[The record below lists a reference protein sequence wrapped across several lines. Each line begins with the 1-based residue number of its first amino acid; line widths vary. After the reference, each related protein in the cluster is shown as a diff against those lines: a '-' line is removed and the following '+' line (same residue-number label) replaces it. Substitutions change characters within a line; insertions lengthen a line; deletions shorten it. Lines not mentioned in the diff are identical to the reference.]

1 MDFEISQERYEQLV
15 EAEIKLKVLKDV
27 LSAEENIDFGY
38 SKTISDVIDAILG
51 IKRNAK

>member
-27 LSAEENIDFGY
+27 LGAEDDVPFGY
-38 SKTISDVIDAILG
+38 TEAISNVIDAILG
-51 IKRNAK
+51 IVRNEK